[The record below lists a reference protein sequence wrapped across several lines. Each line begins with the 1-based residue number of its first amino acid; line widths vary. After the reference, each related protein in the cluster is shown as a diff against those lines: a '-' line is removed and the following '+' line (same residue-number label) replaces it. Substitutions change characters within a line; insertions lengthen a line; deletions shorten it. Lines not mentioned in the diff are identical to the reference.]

1 MLKKRHYSLLLTI
14 IKIATSNYDDIL
26 LFPMAFVFFNKNRKS
41 SSHLCSSL
49 FVSCRSIDLTSQKK
63 ALGAFH
69 LQGRA
74 QLSGTHKIV
83 LHTIT

>member
-14 IKIATSNYDDIL
+14 IKIATSNDDDIL

-41 SSHLCSSL
+41 SYLCSSL